1 MRGGK
6 KKIHLINPMTE
17 VAGSEMRV
25 IELHRML
32 KETADVTVW
41 SEWNPDPSLAKAIP
55 IRQLNP
61 RRGQFPLTGT
71 LVFVGFWFPVG
82 RWAWLSLAHRRIILC
97 NTMPKRR
104 EFFANM
110 RKRVSCCG
118 IWPVEFA
125 YAGVEVAEAI
135 GLPGPIL
142 PSPIDLTRFRP
153 AERTLPNRNF
163 RVRRMSRDVVDKH
176 HEGAPALYQR
186 LILSGC
192 TVRIMGGTIL
202 REWIPEPPT
211 GLELLPRSAE
221 DGATFMQG
229 LDCFLYRTNDN
240 WFETFGRVIFEAMAS
255 GVPVV
260 AHRRGGYSH
269 FLNDGENAL
278 LFDTDEEAFR
288 LVTRLKVD
296 ANLRARIARNARIR
310 VEEMFSARPSAAMT
324 RYFVTGESD
333 ELTIWRRKTAG

>member
-6 KKIHLINPMTE
+6 KVHLINPMTA

-25 IELHRML
+25 VELYKLL
-32 KETADVTVW
+32 KEAADVTVW
-41 SEWNPDPSLAKAIP
+41 SECDPDPSLARAIP
-55 IRQLNP
+55 IRQLSP
-61 RRGQFPLTGT
+61 RPGQFPLTGT
-71 LVFVGFWFPVG
+71 LIFVGFWFHVS
-82 RWAWLSLAHRRIILC
+82 RWAWLSLAHRRIVLC
-97 NTMPKRR
+97 NTMPERP
-104 EFFANM
+104 ELFANM
-110 RKRVSCCG
+110 RRRVSCHG

-135 GLPGPIL
+135 GIPGPIL
-142 PSPIDLTRFRP
+142 PSPIDLARFKP
-153 AERTLPNRNF
+153 HDQASPDGDFT
-163 RVRRMSRDVVDKH
+163 VGRMSRDVVYKH

-186 LILSGC
+186 LISSGC

-202 REWIPEPPT
+202 RKWIQELPA
-211 GLELLPRSAE
+211 GLELLPPSAE
-221 DGATFMQG
+221 DGATFMRG

-240 WFETFGRVIFEAMAS
+240 WFETFGRVVFEAMAS

-269 FLNDGENAL
+269 FLNDGENVL

-296 ANLRARIARNARIR
+296 SKLRARIARNARNR

-324 RYFVTGESD
+324 RYFVTGQADGLSM
-333 ELTIWRRKTAG
+333 WRGRTAC